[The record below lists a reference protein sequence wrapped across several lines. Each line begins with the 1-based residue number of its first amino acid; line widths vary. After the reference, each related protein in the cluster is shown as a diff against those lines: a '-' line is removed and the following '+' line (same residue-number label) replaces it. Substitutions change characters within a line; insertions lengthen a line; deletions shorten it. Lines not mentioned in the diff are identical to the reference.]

1 MIGKG
6 IRGGT
11 CHATANNNYMKK
23 TTTKK
28 QKKKNTSYLMYWGA
42 HNLTWIGNVSKIT
55 CK

>member
-6 IRGGT
+6 IRAGI

-23 TTTKK
+23 
-28 QKKKNTSYLMYWGA
+28 KKKKKKKKPSYLMFWGA

>member
-6 IRGGT
+6 IRVGI

-23 TTTKK
+23 
-28 QKKKNTSYLMYWGA
+28 KKKKKTSYLMYWGA